1 MPLIVGYMLSAILL
15 ILITTFTPP
24 LWAAPSPPD
33 REPVMGIVARMEAA
47 YAQVEAYRAK
57 TEVSEYREGRLVAK
71 KRFLYTFKKPNHV
84 RIDMEFP
91 YPGMILVYPDED
103 EKVAVKPG
111 GWAGFL
117 KLHLSLDS
125 ALLRSSAGQHIDQT
139 DVGLLIRSMAHSLT
153 DRRRGEIWA
162 GEEGGQMVIQVLSED
177 HFLAGVV
184 TLYRFYI
191 DMSRWLPAGVEE
203 FTPDGVPKRKV
214 TFRDLRILGNVS
226 DRIFRIDGEDSNDGQ
241 SGR

>member
-15 ILITTFTPP
+15 ILAATSTPP
-24 LWAAPSPPD
+24 LWAAPPLPD
-33 REPVMGIVARMEAA
+33 QEPVMGIVARMEAA
-47 YAQVEAYRAK
+47 YARVEAYRME
-57 TEVSEYREGRLVAK
+57 TEISEYREGRLVAK

-103 EKVAVKPG
+103 GKVAVKPG

-117 KLHLSLDS
+117 KFHLSLDS
-125 ALLRSSAGQHIDQT
+125 ALLRSSAGQRIDQT
-139 DVGLLIRSMAHSLT
+139 DLGLLIRSMAHSLT

-162 GEEGGQMVIQVLSED
+162 GEEEGQMVIQVLSDD
-177 HFLAGVV
+177 HFLAGAA
-184 TLYRFYI
+184 TLYRFHI
-191 DMSRWLPAGVEE
+191 DMGRWLPAGVEE

-214 TFRDLRILGNVS
+214 IFRDLRIMGNVS
-226 DRIFRIDGEDSNDGQ
+226 DRIFQIDGEDSADE
-241 SGR
+241 